1 MSDQHSLFDANES
14 EKPLAARMRPRTI
27 EEFIGQDHILGEGKL
42 LRRAIQA
49 DMLTS
54 VIFSGPPGTGKTTL
68 ARVIANTTRSKFLSL
83 NAVLSGVKDVR
94 AAIEEA
100 KRHRELYGG
109 RTILFVDEV
118 HRWNKAQQDALLP
131 WVENGTVV
139 LIGATTEN
147 PFFEVN
153 APLVSRSRVFQLTS
167 LEHDEL
173 YRIARGALKDEER
186 GYGNLDVVVDDDA
199 LEHLVNVA
207 DGDARSLLNALQLAV
222 ETTPEEFPPPPG
234 TRIHVTREVAE
245 DSIQRRAILYDKE
258 GDYHFDTIS
267 AFIKSLRGSDAD
279 AALYWLA
286 RMIQAGEDPHYI
298 FRRML
303 ILASEDVGM
312 ADPQALVTVEA
323 AARAFDRVGMP
334 EGQFHLSEAALYL
347 ATCPKSNSTL
357 GYFDAV
363 RAVEEEQRAEVPKNL
378 RDANRDAKGFGHGE
392 GYLYPH
398 AYTNH
403 WVAQNYLP
411 GPLRDRVFY
420 QPSDQGYEASVRE
433 EVQRRREIQ
442 LSLMTDPDEDVDV
455 LSFTPPNR
463 GRERWLQRL
472 AEARGRLLGEV
483 RDRLTAGLKRHETV
497 LVGGSS
503 PLPLVWEAVR
513 RTPEGGVYAALAST
527 PALEAAHARAEQMP
541 ELERPALFAADILA
555 LLEGDAAAA
564 ETQRGAARNRGPGTP
579 AEGAGPEAQPA
590 TAALPARFDRILG
603 RNVVG
608 RRAEKA
614 EALSTLAGAL
624 NHGGLLALAESVPQ
638 AFRRLSELA
647 REAGAE
653 TRLVEAAERAEAR
666 LFADPENELLGWEAG
681 DLAGLAR
688 KAGLEEVSV
697 DVREYTDSRTV
708 REQDLRAWVFGR
720 PEGGGG
726 AGPRQHAGGD
736 ADGSA
741 AGTRGDAEPAEPG
754 RADSHSR
761 RPATHSYAFYLA
773 EELASEDLEALYS
786 ALCAAFCNRE
796 VEWPTQVA
804 FLFARSI

>member
-1 MSDQHSLFDANES
+1 VSDQHNLFQANES
-14 EKPLAARMRPRTI
+14 EKPLAERMRPRTVD
-27 EEFIGQDHILGEGKL
+27 EFVGQDHILGEGKL
-42 LRRAIQA
+42 LRRSIQA

-94 AAIEEA
+94 EAIEEA
-100 KRHRELYGG
+100 KRHRELYGR

-167 LEHDEL
+167 LGQEEL
-173 YRIARGALKDEER
+173 YRIAREALNDTER

-199 LEHLVNVA
+199 LDHLVNVA

-222 ETTPEEFPPPPG
+222 ETTPEQFPPPRG

-286 RMIQAGEDPHYI
+286 RMISAGEDPRYI

-303 ILASEDVGM
+303 ILASEDVGL

-347 ATCPKSNSTL
+347 ATCPKSNSTM

-363 RAVEEEQRAEVPKNL
+363 SAVEEEQRAEVPKHL
-378 RDANRDAKGFGHGE
+378 RDANRDAKGFGHGK

-398 AYTNH
+398 AYTDH

-411 GPLRDRVFY
+411 GALRDRVFY

-442 LSLMTDPDEDVDV
+442 LSLMTEPDEDVDV
-455 LSFTPPNR
+455 LSFTPPHR
-463 GRERWLQRL
+463 GRERWLSRL
-472 AEARGRLLGEV
+472 AEARGLLLGKA

-503 PLPLVWEAVR
+503 PLPLLWEAVR

-527 PALEAAHARAEQMP
+527 PALEAARAQAEQMP

-555 LLEGDAAAA
+555 LLEGDTAAA
-564 ETQRGAARNRGPGTP
+564 ETHAGPHAGPGTQTGAPNRGPGTP
-579 AEGAGPEAQPA
+579 AEGAGPEARPD
-590 TAALPARFDRILG
+590 TAVLPAHFDRIVG

-638 AFRRLSELA
+638 AFRRLSGLA

-653 TRLVEAAERAEAR
+653 APLVEAAERAEAR

-697 DVREYTDSRTV
+697 ETREYTDSRTV
-708 REQDLRAWVFGR
+708 REEDLRAWVFGR
-720 PEGGGG
+720 PEHGR
-726 AGPRQHAGGD
+726 AGPPK
-736 ADGSA
+736 
-741 AGTRGDAEPAEPG
+741 TG
-754 RADSHSR
+754 RADSHSL
-761 RPATHSYAFYLA
+761 RPATHSYASYLA
-773 EELASEDLEALYS
+773 EELTPDELETLFN
-786 ALCAAFCNRE
+786 ALCAAFCNRDI
-796 VEWPTQVA
+796 EWPTQVA
-804 FLFARSI
+804 FLTARGAEIPQTEARE